1 MQFAE
6 TFKVELLN
14 NSVVFGVNYTKII
27 LMIKTPPRYLNC
39 CY

>member
-14 NSVVFGVNYTKII
+14 NSVVFGERII
-27 LMIKTPPRYLNC
+27 LGNTNV
-39 CY
+39 